1 MPMLTVD
8 HVSRRYGSRLAL
20 RDVSFTAQPHEI
32 IALMG
37 RNGAGKSTLMNVL
50 TGYLAMTE
58 GRAIIGGHDVQ
69 KEPLEARKLVG
80 YLPEQPSLYP
90 DLTVTEYLRYCA
102 QLKGLPHRGVK
113 AEIDR
118 VIQRTALQ
126 EYAKRLTSRLSKGYR
141 QRLGMAQALLGK
153 PALLILDEPSSG
165 LDPLQMV
172 QMRELVVSAAEDSTV
187 LLSSHMLSEVTNV
200 CTRALILDQGSL
212 RFDGAMQ
219 TLLTSAN
226 TLRLTYSGG
235 ENILEALR
243 ALPGVTDVQTI
254 SACET
259 ETTLEIQGAESADL
273 RAAVSQCAAVCGALV
288 LELTPERGGLESAFL
303 RLLDKEVNP

>member
-8 HVSRRYGSRLAL
+8 HVSRRYGNRLAL
-20 RDVSFTAQPHEI
+20 RDVSFAAQPHEI

-58 GRAIIGGHDVQ
+58 GRALIGGHDVQ

-102 QLKGLPHRGVK
+102 QLKGLPHRGMK

-118 VIQRTALQ
+118 VIERTALQ

-172 QMRELVVSAAEDSTV
+172 QMRELVLSAAEDSTV

-200 CTRALILDQGSL
+200 CTRALILEQGAL
-212 RFDGAMQ
+212 RFDGAMH

-235 ENILEALR
+235 ENLPQALR
-243 ALPGVTDVQTI
+243 ALNGVTGVNTI
-254 SACET
+254 STCEN
-259 ETTLEIQGAESADL
+259 ETTLEIQGTESADL
-273 RAAVSQCAAVCGALV
+273 RAAVSQCTAACGALV
-288 LELTPERGGLESAFL
+288 LELTPDRGGLESAFL
-303 RLLDKEVNP
+303 RLLDKEVTP